1 MTLMIEV
8 ELKYPLNDPED
19 FLSQLLARGA
29 ARGGETTERDLY
41 FKHPSR
47 DFSVTG
53 EALRVR
59 WDGHAGTIT
68 YKGPFLDAV
77 SKSREEC
84 EASLADERA
93 VADAGTVFERLGF
106 IAVRGVE
113 KRRTKFF
120 LRHSDREITV
130 TIDDVSGLGL
140 YAELETMSEEAGWQA
155 ARDELANLAERL
167 GLTQSERRSYLEL
180 LMERDRLENP

>member
-1 MTLMIEV
+1 MIEV
-8 ELKYPLNDPED
+8 ELKYPLNDPEE

-29 ARGGETTERDLY
+29 ARGDETTEHDFY

-53 EALRVR
+53 EALRIR

-84 EASLADERA
+84 EASLADKPA
-93 VADAGTVFERLGF
+93 VADAGTIFERLGF
-106 IAVRGVE
+106 IPVRGVE
-113 KRRTKFF
+113 KRRTKFH
-120 LRHSDREITV
+120 LRHADRDVTV
-130 TIDDVSGLGL
+130 TIDDVTSLGL
-140 YAELETMSEEAGWQA
+140 FAELETMSEEPAWEA

-167 GLTQSERRSYLEL
+167 GLMQSERRSYLEL
-180 LMERDRLENP
+180 LMERDRLQNP